1 MGKPKDY
8 TYVEGVG
15 LFQSRASAVIY
26 DHFRETQQ
34 DGVTEPIE
42 WTRLR
47 DVLFGPIGFMEHDDY
62 VLFEIEIINPSLA
75 EIRKRTGVMIQVEQL
90 EAAADGTERIRFA
103 QRDD

>member
-26 DHFRETQQ
+26 DHFRDSQQ

-62 VLFEIEIINPSLA
+62 VLFEVEVINPSLA
-75 EIRKRTGVMIQVEQL
+75 EIQKRTGQFIQVEL
-90 EAAADGTERIRFA
+90 LDSAPDGTERIRFA
-103 QRDD
+103 QRAD